1 MARRFSITLRRLG
14 GSESS
19 FRSVLRSL
27 ALGAAAVTSLVA
39 CADVRSGAPPAHSTA
54 SPNGSSALEAGSNA
68 AASASVAAP
77 STPHAADPPYVTA
90 LRLERWSEAQKLLA
104 ALDPSEQANPEIRY
118 VRARVA
124 SALGDAKAVGPLLD
138 GLALPLLDDD
148 IARLR
153 AEAAVEVGPF
163 DQAARYYESR
173 GRTRDLLLAAKAML
187 RSGDKKAALALADRA
202 LAQAQRM
209 TRNGDERAAHGM
221 RVDLLL
227 SDHKVDEALTDLKW
241 LAIKAPASVEG
252 RASRKALADNKKTLT
267 TKELVESIDALVDGG
282 AGKEALEELDKNAK
296 TIARPDFLRLRAEAL
311 FKSRQYAKAAEAYLV
326 ASKVQSGATAEQIY
340 YSGRALARSKKEDEA
355 AKRYREVVK
364 RFRKEPWAE
373 RASFQLASLLLSGG
387 KYAEAAEAFTD
398 YVAKFP
404 KGASRDD
411 AQYGLALAYL
421 SAGKPGKARRVFG
434 QLAQGAKK
442 TEVGVLR
449 ELEGVA
455 ALRDGSREDA
465 IALFTQISKD
475 QPLTWAALASR
486 ARLSNLGAPLP
497 PIIEPPPV
505 RSSSPLGLVLP
516 LKAKKLAELGL
527 DADAEAA
534 LAENEQAAGAA
545 YPGRETEALCAMYG
559 GLTRAKRR
567 YKVGAAFV
575 SFDAL
580 MHAPSD
586 ADRWSWEC
594 VYPAPYGDTV
604 AGFEKENA
612 LPTGLMHSVMRQESG
627 FDPEATSPVGALG
640 LMQLM
645 PTTAEQAAKETNAP
659 FDPASIKSPETN
671 LRLGGFYLGKLA
683 KTFDGCLPLAVAS
696 YNAGPS
702 AVARWVETAIDFEV
716 DVWVA
721 RIPYEETR
729 NYVAR
734 VMGNLARYQWLRGG
748 DATVLALPLS
758 VPTQSH
764 TKDEDY

>member
-1 MARRFSITLRRLG
+1 MP
-14 GSESS
+14 
-19 FRSVLRSL
+19 
-27 ALGAAAVTSLVA
+27 GA
-39 CADVRSGAPPAHSTA
+39 
-54 SPNGSSALEAGSNA
+54 SSAP
-68 AASASVAAP
+68 ASVEPARGAE
-77 STPHAADPPYVTA
+77 PPYLTA
-90 LRLERWSEAQKLLA
+90 LRLERWAEARDLIG
-104 ALDPSEQANPEIRY
+104 ALDPKDQGTPEMRF
-118 VRARVA
+118 VRARIA
-124 SALGDAKAVGPLLD
+124 STLGDAKAIGPLLD
-138 GLALPLLDDD
+138 GLTIPLLDDD
-148 IARLR
+148 IARMR

-163 DQAARYYESR
+163 DEAAQYYEAR
-173 GRTRDLLLAAKAML
+173 GRTKDLLLAAKAKL
-187 RSGDKKAALALADRA
+187 KGGDKKGALALADRA
-202 LAQAQRM
+202 LVQAQRM
-209 TRNGDERAAHGM
+209 TRNSDERAAHGL
-221 RVDLLL
+221 RVDLLV
-227 SDHKVDEALTDLKW
+227 SDQKGPDPNKGLDQKIDEALGDLKW
-241 LAIKAPASVEG
+241 LAVKAPASAEG
-252 RASRKALADNKKTLT
+252 RNARKLLADHKKALTN
-267 TKELVESIDALVDGG
+267 KELVESIDALIDGG
-282 AGKEALEELDKNAK
+282 AGKEALEELDKNGRA
-296 TIARPDFLRLRAEAL
+296 IARPELLRLKAEAL
-311 FKSRQYAKAAEAYLV
+311 FKSRQYAKAADAYLA
-326 ASKVQSGATAEQIY
+326 ASKVQSGATAEEIY
-340 YSGRALARSKKEDEA
+340 YSARALARSKKEDEA
-355 AKRYREVVK
+355 AKRYREVIQ
-364 RFRKEPWAE
+364 RFAKEPWAE
-373 RASFQLASLLLSGG
+373 RAAFQLASLQLSGG
-387 KYAEAAEAFTD
+387 KYGDAAGAFTN
-398 YVAKFP
+398 YLAKFP

-421 SAGKPGKARRVFG
+421 SAGQPGKARRVFG
-434 QLAQGAKK
+434 QMAQGAKK

-455 ALRDGSREDA
+455 ALRDGAREDA
-465 IALFTQISKD
+465 ISIFTQVSKD

-486 ARLSNLGAPLP
+486 ARLTNLGAPLP
-497 PIIEPPPV
+497 PIIEPPPA
-505 RSSSPLGLVLP
+505 RPASPLALVLP
-516 LKAKKLAELGL
+516 TKAKKLADLGL

-567 YKVGAAFV
+567 YKVGAASV

-594 VYPAPYGDTV
+594 VYPAPYGDAV
-604 AGFEKENA
+604 AGFEKDNA
-612 LPTGLMHSVMRQESG
+612 LPTGLMHAVMRQESA

-645 PTTAEQAAKETNAP
+645 PTTAEQAAKEAKAP

-683 KTFDGCLPLAVAS
+683 KSFDGCLPLAIAS

-702 AVARWVETAIDFEV
+702 AVARWVETAKDFDV

-758 VPTQSH
+758 VPTQTH